1 MIYEFL
7 RLTKTDAMDLLSSL
21 HQAREK
27 AMPWRILAGRL
38 AQLEASAPLAP
49 DGQPWIRAVEAIS
62 GFSANHLRRMS
73 KASSLIEVMVQRWPD
88 HAGILNALSFTHAE
102 VLGRLW
108 EADAA
113 AVEHLLKAERWPSYG
128 ALLAQYEKARSRRS
142 APKAAGKLALGN
154 FRDRVNSF
162 LEQKSSLALF
172 DRVPHHPYLKPDF
185 LAFLP
190 NGQII
195 AWDCMLMPEK
205 VDQEALH
212 RRFAAWATEASFVTE
227 FWIAVQHDRGM
238 DHMHRCI
245 MDLDLKN
252 IGVMAFGGSGA
263 VISPHGPPAPDRRK
277 SAVNTAFAP
286 SLQSRGD
293 SRN

>member
-7 RLTKTDAMDLLSSL
+7 RITNADTMDLLSSV

-38 AQLEASAPLAP
+38 AQLEDSAPFAP
-49 DGQPWIRAVEAIS
+49 DGQPWIRAVEAVS
-62 GFSANHLRRMS
+62 GFSANHLRRMA
-73 KASSLIEVMVQRWPD
+73 KASALIETMQQRWPD
-88 HAGILNALSFTHAE
+88 HAGMLTSLSFTHAE

-108 EADAA
+108 ETDAA
-113 AVEHLLKAERWPSYG
+113 AVEHLLKAERWPSYS

-154 FRDRVNSF
+154 FRERVNSF
-162 LEQKSSLALF
+162 LEQKLSLALF

-195 AWDCMLMPEK
+195 AWDCLLLPEK
-205 VDQEALH
+205 IDQEALH

-238 DHMHRCI
+238 GHIHRCI

-252 IGVMAFGGSGA
+252 IGVMAFSGSGA
-263 VISPHGPPAPDRRK
+263 VISPHGPPVPDRRNA
-277 SAVNTAFAP
+277 SVNTAFAA
-286 SLQSRGD
+286 SLRSRGD
-293 SRN
+293 RRN